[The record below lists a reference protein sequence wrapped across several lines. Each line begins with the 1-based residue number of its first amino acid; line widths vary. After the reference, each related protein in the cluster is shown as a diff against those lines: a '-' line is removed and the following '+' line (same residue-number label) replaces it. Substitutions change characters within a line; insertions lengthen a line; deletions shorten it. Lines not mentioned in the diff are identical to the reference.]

1 VAQPKLSVLF
11 ADFQSEESLAS
22 LRTTL
27 TELTSSQPTVDAGKL
42 AAFIHSKWL
51 LLSSEVP
58 KPVYTQEEKKSLFII
73 ESAFAYSLSQIEASV
88 ATWQR
93 RVGGSGKLVGKFAD
107 NVRALTRSVQ
117 DTFKLKTAGT
127 ITIRERNRRLQELKE
142 TIKQSATTLYNQQLA
157 IVQSKISNNLKK
169 SLLAIAEPSKD
180 TELQALRNALFD
192 FKTAM
197 ADLEI
202 EELGL
207 KLTSTVVSE
216 VSSKLQT
223 IATELPES
231 PVAKLAEAKKL
242 EEQTKAP
249 KKKGARGINVALNLV
264 GMLRPPGF
272 GNLQGFVNYATSLLG
287 LPLELLLGFQNDGD
301 SPDVMG
307 EDREYP
313 LLRVQPKVHFDIDV

>member
-1 VAQPKLSVLF
+1 MIF
-11 ADFQSEESLAS
+11 ADFKNEESLAS
-22 LRTTL
+22 LQAAL
-27 TELTSSQPTVDAGKL
+27 TEVTSSQPLLDASKV
-42 AAFIHSKWL
+42 ASSIHSKWVS
-51 LLSSEVP
+51 LSSEVP

-73 ESAFAYSLSQIEASV
+73 ESAFAHSLSQIEASV
-88 ATWQR
+88 AAWQR
-93 RVGGSGKLVGKFAD
+93 RVGGSGRLVGKFAD
-107 NVRALTRSVQ
+107 RVRALNRSVQ
-117 DTFKLKTAGT
+117 DTYKLKTAGT
-127 ITIRERNRRLQELKE
+127 ITIRERNRRLQDLKDI
-142 TIKQSATTLYNQQLA
+142 IKQSTTTLFNQQLA
-157 IVQSKISNNLKK
+157 IVQSKISSNLKK
-169 SLLAIAEPSKD
+169 SLLAIAEPSKES
-180 TELQALRNALFD
+180 ELQALRNALFD
-192 FKTAM
+192 FKTAV

-231 PVAKLAEAKKL
+231 PMAKLAEAKKL
-242 EEQTKAP
+242 EEQAKAP
-249 KKKGARGINVALNLV
+249 KKKGARGFNVALNLV

-272 GNLQGFVNYATSLLG
+272 GNLQGYANYATSLLG

-313 LLRVQPKVHFDIDV
+313 LLRLQPKVHFDIDL